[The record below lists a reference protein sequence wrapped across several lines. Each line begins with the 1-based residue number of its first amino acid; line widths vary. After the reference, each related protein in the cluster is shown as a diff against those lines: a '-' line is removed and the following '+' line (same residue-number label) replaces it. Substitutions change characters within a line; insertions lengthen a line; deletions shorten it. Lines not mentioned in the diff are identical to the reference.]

1 MNKKTVWLLA
11 IIFLGTL
18 DISIADNFSIEICTP
33 LETGISSRCLKGIG
47 KFWKSIKGCSRTTPK
62 PKIPIK
68 PRSILVRPNALHTTE
83 ILSSGIS
90 EMQSSNE
97 ILPKIDEYL
106 AHTKPRAGSV
116 KIIRCQKIDADN
128 VRVSLCE
135 EGKSLLLEDKIL
147 KLAVKEIKALEYDI
161 YAMQE
166 NHVIGQDGLEYVEF
180 IIPRKPAYVLDDKY
194 HGRIFECMVF
204 NIPKDVNGNWQK
216 FREFLVRFFNDL
228 LNRPGQLWDEV
239 MFMSRLKE
247 INIDPRDVKE
257 MEQYMFALSK
267 DNKSKDDN
275 SNSNEILKRA

>member
-1 MNKKTVWLLA
+1 MNKKTAWLLA

-18 DISIADNFSIEICTP
+18 DISIAEDFATEICTP
-33 LETGISSRCLKGIG
+33 VEAGISSRCLKGIA
-47 KFWKSIKGCSRTTPK
+47 KFWKSIKGCSRTPPR

-68 PRSILVRPNALHTTE
+68 PRPILVRPNALHATE

-90 EMQSSNE
+90 EMQSSTE

-128 VRVSLCE
+128 VRVSLYE

-166 NHVIGQDGLEYVEF
+166 NHVVGQDGLEYVEF

-204 NIPKDVNGNWQK
+204 NIPQDVNGNWQK
-216 FREFLVRFFNDL
+216 FKEFLFRFFNDL
-228 LNRPGQLWDEV
+228 LNRPGKLWDEA
-239 MFMSRLKE
+239 MFMRGLRE
-247 INIDPRDVKE
+247 IDIDPRDVRE
-257 MEQYMFALSK
+257 MEQYMFAESK
-267 DNKSKDDN
+267 DNKSKDDK